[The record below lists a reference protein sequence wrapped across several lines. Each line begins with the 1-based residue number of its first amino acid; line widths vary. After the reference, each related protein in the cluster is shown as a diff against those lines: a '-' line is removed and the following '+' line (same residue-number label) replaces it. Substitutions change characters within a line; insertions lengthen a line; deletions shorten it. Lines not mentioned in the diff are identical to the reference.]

1 MQEIAKAAI
10 YVSPFT
16 ILAIVL
22 SLRADTNWAAI
33 LIGVVVGC
41 IASAFFVALRQTLK
55 TPVQETKAVFRD
67 PPVARPRKQKPRT
80 AQWRDVAGREVGD
93 NAQIEAPR
101 SVAVASARG
110 VVRK

>member
-1 MQEIAKAAI
+1 M
-10 YVSPFT
+10 SPFT

-22 SLRADTNWAAI
+22 GLRADTNWAAI

-67 PPVARPRKQKPRT
+67 PPAPRPRKQKPKT
-80 AQWRDVAGREVGD
+80 ARWWDVTGREVDD
-93 NAQIEAPR
+93 NPQLEAPR
-101 SVAVASARG
+101 SMAVANKKG